1 MIHVNE
7 TTTPKL
13 VVRETPDLM
22 ESVENLDA
30 ELKAIIDKLDSLNRK
45 LEAENI
51 ELAQRLGLP
60 RPEVHRG

>member
-7 TTTPKL
+7 KTTPKL
-13 VVRETPDLM
+13 VVQETPDLM
-22 ESVENLDA
+22 AEVENLDA
-30 ELKAIIDKLDSLNRK
+30 ELQAIIDKLDAMNRK

-60 RPEVHRG
+60 RPEVQP